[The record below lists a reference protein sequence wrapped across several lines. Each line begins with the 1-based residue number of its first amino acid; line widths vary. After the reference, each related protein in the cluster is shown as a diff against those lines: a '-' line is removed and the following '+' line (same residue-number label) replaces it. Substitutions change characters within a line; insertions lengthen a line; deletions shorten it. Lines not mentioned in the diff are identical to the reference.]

1 MASIGQQIIAARKAK
16 DMTQDA
22 LSKALNISRSAVAH
36 WETERTIPDA
46 EMLLKLSKVLDY
58 SFEDE
63 GAKVTEPAPEDDG
76 SPAEEGAKA
85 PQTESGVLSGGRVVK
100 AARRRRILIC
110 AAVAAALCV
119 CLAALLIHN
128 NRSKPVE
135 YRDKNG
141 TVYTIEQFQQ
151 ETPREDGKAWLS
163 TEQTLRVQKSEG
175 NEMWMYDFIF
185 HERNGIGFKIDRL
198 EVYTFLDNDVHPQ
211 IISGEL
217 LDEYGCGS
225 YIPANGDWSID
236 GGMPVQKKVA
246 SIGVILSGTDDN
258 GEKLTFPG
266 YLNLIGLD

>member
-1 MASIGQQIIAARKAK
+1 MGGGETGPRPPNFPRGGPFFNPTKETRGGGAAGDAPPAEAAPLPTPQEKTAKPRKRLWVLLGAAILVCALIAA
-16 DMTQDA
+16 
-22 LSKALNISRSAVAH
+22 L
-36 WETERTIPDA
+36 
-46 EMLLKLSKVLDY
+46 
-58 SFEDE
+58 
-63 GAKVTEPAPEDDG
+63 
-76 SPAEEGAKA
+76 
-85 PQTESGVLSGGRVVK
+85 
-100 AARRRRILIC
+100 
-110 AAVAAALCV
+110 
-119 CLAALLIHN
+119 LLIHN
-128 NRSKPVE
+128 NKAKQVLYTDE
-135 YRDKNG
+135 NG
-141 TVYTIEQFQQ
+141 KQYTAELFQQ

-211 IISGEL
+211 IISGDM
-217 LDEYGCGS
+217 LDEYGLGS
-225 YIPANGDWSID
+225 YIPANGDWSVD